1 VALLLGY
8 VAAGITYTFIPIV
21 LAYPTGMLR
30 GATQSP
36 FFSIEM
42 LNGVATFAGIIVLD
56 IRVCKLYSELAETV
70 VKVSATRQSASA
82 S

>member
-1 VALLLGY
+1 MEQKTRNKWWHHVVALLLGY

-42 LNGVATFAGIIVLD
+42 LDGLAMFAGIIVWIFVYVSC
-56 IRVCKLYSELAETV
+56 IRSWRKPS
-70 VKVSATRQSASA
+70 
-82 S
+82 